1 MDCSTPGLP
10 DHHQLPRE
18 KKKILV
24 EESTYQTIH
33 AFIQQLP
40 TLLLLKSATT
50 ADTWYIKGLL
60 GNLSL

>member
-1 MDCSTPGLP
+1 MPGLP
-10 DHHQLPRE
+10 VHHKLPGE

-33 AFIQQLP
+33 PFIQQLP
-40 TLLLLKSATT
+40 TLLLPKSVTT